1 MPHNAPYRLPQTPGP
16 PMLMVRLG
24 SPVLMENN
32 TLPLP
37 RILRIMDIPDMP
49 RILRLERHIIF
60 LRQNNVKIRPIQ
72 PPDLFRPEHQPH
84 PLSRTTPPVRPPR
97 YPPPPQASPRQNTSH
112 TPPPTASHSFRR
124 PLSSL
129 FHHPAPPAQ
138 PLPSHSPPCP

>member
-1 MPHNAPYRLPQTPGP
+1 MPFDTLHCLPQTPGS
-16 PMLMVRLG
+16 PMLMIRLG

-72 PPDLFRPEHQPH
+72 PPDLFRPEHRPH
-84 PLSRTTPPVRPPR
+84 PLSRTTPPARPPR

>member
-1 MPHNAPYRLPQTPGP
+1 MPFDTLHCLPQTPGP
-16 PMLMVRLG
+16 PMLMIRLG

-84 PLSRTTPPVRPPR
+84 PLSRTTPPARPPR
-97 YPPPPQASPRQNTSH
+97 YPPHPQASHSQNTSH
-112 TPPPTASHSFRR
+112 TPPPTASRSFRQPLFCFSRR
-124 PLSSL
+124 PM
-129 FHHPAPPAQ
+129 PPAQ
-138 PLPSHSPPCP
+138 PLP

>member
-16 PMLMVRLG
+16 PMLMIRLG

-49 RILRLERHIIF
+49 RILRLDRHIIF

-72 PPDLFRPEHQPH
+72 PPDLFRPEHQTL
-84 PLSRTTPPVRPPR
+84 PLSRTTP
-97 YPPPPQASPRQNTSH
+97 
-112 TPPPTASHSFRR
+112 TASRSFRR
-124 PLSSL
+124 PPSSP
-129 FHHPAPPAQ
+129 FHRPAPPAP

>member
-1 MPHNAPYRLPQTPGP
+1 MPFDTLHRLPQTPGP

-72 PPDLFRPEHQPH
+72 PPDLFRPVEK
-84 PLSRTTPPVRPPR
+84 PLKCSISGACAFFSGLPCGQFT
-97 YPPPPQASPRQNTSH
+97 
-112 TPPPTASHSFRR
+112 
-124 PLSSL
+124 L
-129 FHHPAPPAQ
+129 FATV
-138 PLPSHSPPCP
+138 

>member
-1 MPHNAPYRLPQTPGP
+1 MPHNAPYRLSQTPGP

-72 PPDLFRPEHQPH
+72 PPDFFRPEHQTL
-84 PLSRTTPPVRPPR
+84 PLSRTTPPARPPR
-97 YPPPPQASPRQNTSH
+97 YSPPPQASPRQNTSH

>member
-37 RILRIMDIPDMP
+37 RILRVMDIPDMP
-49 RILRLERHIIF
+49 RILRLDRHIIF

-84 PLSRTTPPVRPPR
+84 PLSRTTPPARPPR
-97 YPPPPQASPRQNTSH
+97 YPPPPQASHSQNTSH
-112 TPPPTASHSFRR
+112 TPPPTASRSFQQN
-124 PLSSL
+124 PSSL
-129 FHHPAPPAQ
+129 SRRQAFPAPSS
-138 PLPSHSPPCP
+138 PSHSPPCP